1 MKKKQIYL
9 RLVNTLLIAAS
20 IIATSC
26 SSYEDDNEFENGTLK
41 INTSIAVDV
50 TVQEQTK
57 SITASGF
64 NTDDFEVR
72 LRRTTADYN
81 RRYTLGE
88 IKENGILL
96 PAASDYAVEV
106 SSNYLGVD
114 DGNGEIRW
122 GGANWNTYYYI
133 GAYNPFAIIEGQ
145 TTNLDFTVIQNTI
158 LIDLDFTSIK
168 TNMPTGYDK
177 IEAKVEAGND
187 ANRYLIYTS
196 EEIRTGHFI
205 APLTFTDATT
215 ATDYGKVNY
224 KVTVKFTDT
233 NNVNA
238 EKTQEFWTEEFTAN
252 HKYKLS
258 IKSSAK
264 ASINVTVADEVIG
277 DPTNFDFYIN

>member
-9 RLVNTLLIAAS
+9 KLVNTLLIAAS

-26 SSYEDDNEFENGTLK
+26 SSNEDNNEFENGTLK
-41 INTSIAVDV
+41 LNPSVSLDV
-50 TVQEQTK
+50 TEAGQTK
-57 SITASGF
+57 AITLLGY

-81 RRYTLGE
+81 SSHRLGDVTD
-88 IKENGILL
+88 NGISL

-114 DGNGEIRW
+114 DGNGGIRW
-122 GGANWNTYYYI
+122 GGANWDTYYYI
-133 GAYNPFAIIEGQ
+133 GAYSPFTISEGQ
-145 TTNLDFTVIQNTI
+145 TTNLEFSVIQNTI

-168 TNMPTGYDK
+168 TNMPAGYDK

-187 ANRYLIYTS
+187 ANRYLVYTS
-196 EEIRTGHFI
+196 EETRTGHFI
-205 APLTFTDATT
+205 APLTFVDATT

-224 KVTVKFTDT
+224 KITIKFTDT
-233 NNVNA
+233 NNVNP

-264 ASINVTVADEVIG
+264 AGLNITVIDQPIG
-277 DPTNFDFYIN
+277 DPIFFDFYIN